1 MKRFFTRENLKQ
13 FTVMTFATALVALG
27 IYFFRFPNHFSIG
40 GVSGGTGSRS
50 ASGPAG
56 FFCTCFS
63 TYSR

>member
-40 GVSGGTGSRS
+40 GVSGLSIVLGKIIPS
-50 ASGPAG
+50 
-56 FFCTCFS
+56 
-63 TYSR
+63 